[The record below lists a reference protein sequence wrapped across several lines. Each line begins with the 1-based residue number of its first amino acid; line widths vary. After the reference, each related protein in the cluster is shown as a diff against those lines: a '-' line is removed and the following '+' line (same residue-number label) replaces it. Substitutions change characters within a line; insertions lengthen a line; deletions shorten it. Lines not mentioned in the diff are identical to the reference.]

1 MGTIVSAGLPRI
13 ASQMAAN
20 GAPLISS
27 VIGHERGREGPRSDL
42 YPTTQGRWR
51 SLPDRLVM

>member
-13 ASQMAAN
+13 ASQMDAN
-20 GAPLISS
+20 GAPLISL
-27 VIGHERGREGPRSDL
+27 VIGHERGREGPRRVL
-42 YPTTQGRWR
+42 CPMTQGRWR